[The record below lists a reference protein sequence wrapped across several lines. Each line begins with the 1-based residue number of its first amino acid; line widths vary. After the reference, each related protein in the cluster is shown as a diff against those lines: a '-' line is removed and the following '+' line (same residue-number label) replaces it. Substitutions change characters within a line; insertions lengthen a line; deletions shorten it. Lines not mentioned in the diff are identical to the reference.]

1 VIRARRNIARFGIV
15 LTLSLGIIA
24 LPMGAAASTL
34 QTAEPDA
41 GQQHAA
47 PFRPGGSDVLILLD
61 TSGSMAD
68 ADTHG
73 VVKMGAAK
81 SAILQ
86 QVQEIPAS
94 TRLGLMTYPSGPA
107 KASSRCPSARLRL
120 PVSSSSISEMGAALG
135 ALPKPEAGT
144 PTSDAM
150 LDAAEYLKN
159 EGLTNLTIVL
169 VSDGES
175 NCGEN
180 PCETAKKLK
189 AENINVTVN
198 TVGFAISASGQ
209 SELECVAAASGGVYV
224 TAQDASQLTQVLKD
238 QLGNGLAL
246 SVTAPASPVPMYE
259 QTFGVAI
266 TVSMAAGHRASNVQL
281 LVRDNDASS
290 GSSVKRPIM
299 MLGNLESGASI
310 RTRWLIRPPTNQ
322 KLDKSTYKV
331 SVTADGLAGPAQE
344 FEVTYR
350 HDVPTGANLN
360 GSLKDFKNVVVL
372 GDSYSSGEGAGDT
385 ARPYFQTAG
394 QADACHRTKNQYA
407 NWLYTPEQVRVLA
420 CSGAVS
426 RNIFEEGQHGEPSQL
441 DQLKEMLKTGY
452 RPDAIFLSIA
462 GNDIGFADIAKR
474 CGKSALLAAP
484 TAPVSGGDPLASCPA
499 SPKSG
504 AAYLETRVLI
514 DSVPGYMGDVLKHTG
529 ALFESYPQGSPPI
542 IVLKYPQLLARD
554 ADTPLRCAAGHGFQ
568 AGTLGPAF
576 SDFAKLQSL
585 LNEAVESGVR
595 RAVKDLNVPA
605 YVADTERAIP
615 PAHNMCSAD
624 PWFVPLTAKGTADGS
639 PEMLHPNVAGHQA
652 LAVKINSWA
661 SAEDLKPAS
670 TSVEQEPAWKAATL
684 QWWPTESQIHVPLDQ
699 PNTVPGQGR
708 QVDLNGRTVIN
719 IDGGAP
725 FGGVTIYVKSRPLVL
740 GHIQLDAEGRGS
752 LRVNLQ
758 ATELPPGGHTLN
770 VLGTSQDGQP
780 VVATV
785 PVTIAQ
791 PFPLVLWIMG
801 PLAGI
806 LLMLAW
812 RLLAKDR
819 TMSPQQVAA
828 GKVT

>member
-1 VIRARRNIARFGIV
+1 VIRARRNVARFGLV
-15 LTLSLGIIA
+15 LTLSLGIA
-24 LPMGAAASTL
+24 VPLGAAASPL
-34 QTAEPDA
+34 QTSESDA
-41 GQQHAA
+41 GQQHSA

-68 ADTHG
+68 ADSHG

-94 TRLGLMTYPSGPA
+94 TRLGLMTYPSGPT
-107 KASSRCPSARLRL
+107 KASSRCPSAKLRL

-150 LDAAEYLKN
+150 LDAAEYLKS

-175 NCGEN
+175 NCGES

-281 LVRDNDASS
+281 QVRDNDASS

-299 MLGNLESGASI
+299 MLGNMESGASI
-310 RTRWLIRPPTNQ
+310 ATRWLIRPPTNQ
-322 KLDKSTYKV
+322 KLDTSTYKV
-331 SVTADGLAGPAQE
+331 TVTADGLTGPAQE
-344 FEVTYR
+344 FQVTYR

-360 GSLKDFKNVVVL
+360 GSLKNFKNVVVL
-372 GDSYSSGEGAGDT
+372 GDSYSSGEDAGDT

-394 QADACHRTKNQYA
+394 QAEACHRTKNQYA
-407 NWLYTPEQVRVLA
+407 NWLYSPEQVRVLA

-426 RNIFEEGQHGEPSQL
+426 RNIFGEGQHGEPSQL
-441 DQLKEMLKTGY
+441 NQLREMLKTGY

-474 CGKSALLAAP
+474 CAKSALLAAP

-504 AAYLETRVLI
+504 AAYLEIRGLI
-514 DSVPGYMGDVLKHTG
+514 ESVPDYIGDVLEETG
-529 ALFESYPQGSPPI
+529 ALFESYPEGSPPI

-554 ADTPLRCAAGHGFQ
+554 ADTPLRCAVGHGFQ

-576 SDFAKLQSL
+576 GDFAKLQSL
-585 LNEAVESGVR
+585 LNEAVESGVV
-595 RAVKDLNVPA
+595 RAVKELKVPA
-605 YVADTERAIP
+605 HVADTDGAIP
-615 PAHNMCSAD
+615 PMHNMCSAD
-624 PWFVPLTAKGTADGS
+624 PWFVPLTAKGAADGS

-652 LAVKINSWA
+652 MAVKINSWA
-661 SAEDLKPAS
+661 SSAEDLKPAA
-670 TSVEQEPAWKAATL
+670 TSVEQEPAWKAATV

-708 QVDLNGRTVIN
+708 QVDLTGRTVIN

-758 ATELPPGGHTLN
+758 TTELPPGGHTVN
-770 VLGTSQDGQP
+770 VLGTAQDGKP

-785 PVTIAQ
+785 PVSIAQ
-791 PFPLVLWIMG
+791 PFPLILWIMG

-806 LLMLAW
+806 LLILAW

-819 TMSPQQVAA
+819 ARSPKQVASE
-828 GKVT
+828 KVT

>member
-1 VIRARRNIARFGIV
+1 
-15 LTLSLGIIA
+15 
-24 LPMGAAASTL
+24 
-34 QTAEPDA
+34 
-41 GQQHAA
+41 
-47 PFRPGGSDVLILLD
+47 
-61 TSGSMAD
+61 
-68 ADTHG
+68 
-73 VVKMGAAK
+73 
-81 SAILQ
+81 
-86 QVQEIPAS
+86 
-94 TRLGLMTYPSGPA
+94 
-107 KASSRCPSARLRL
+107 
-120 PVSSSSISEMGAALG
+120 MGAALG